1 MAGVLVTGASGQ
13 LGAYLLRELQR
24 RGTPLVAWGGPKATG
39 EIGGIA
45 VQSVDLGNPG
55 ETAGSFHAAQPEA
68 VTHAAANARID
79 LCHSDPLQAERVN
92 VAGTRTLVE
101 LCRQSRTRL
110 VYVSTDLVFDGQ
122 RGGYREV
129 DPPAPLSVYGRT
141 KAAGETPV
149 LEYKAGAVVRVSLMF
164 GPPINGRPNF
174 FQAQVQ
180 SLENRSPMTL
190 FVDEW
195 RTPLSFY
202 AAARGLVAVAESD
215 YCGLL
220 HLGGPQRMS
229 RYEMGLRLAAA
240 LGRDAS
246 VLRQARQADV
256 PAPEPRPRDVSLDSS
271 RFRLRFADVDWPEW
285 NEALAAMGIPN
296 A

>member
-1 MAGVLVTGASGQ
+1 MAGILVTGASGQ
-13 LGAYLLRELQR
+13 LGAYIVRELERQ
-24 RGTPLVAWGGPKATG
+24 GTPLVAWGGPNATG
-39 EIGGIA
+39 EIAGA
-45 VQSVDLGNPG
+45 PVQTVDLGKP
-55 ETAGSFHAAQPEA
+55 EEAACLFHAARPEA
-68 VTHAAANARID
+68 VIHAAAIARID
-79 LCHSDPLQAERVN
+79 LCHSDPRQAERVN
-92 VAGTRTLVE
+92 VTGTRTLVE

-122 RGGYREV
+122 RGGYQEV
-129 DPPAPLSVYGRT
+129 DPPSPLSVYGRT

-149 LEYKAGAVVRVSLMF
+149 LEYEAGAVVRVSLMF
-164 GPPINGRPNF
+164 GPPVNGRPNF
-174 FQAQVQ
+174 FQTQIR

-229 RYEMGLRLAAA
+229 RYEMGQRLAAA

-246 VLRQARQADV
+246 VFRQARQADV
-256 PAPEPRPRDVSLDSS
+256 PGPEPRPRDVSLDSS
-271 RFRLRFADVDWPEW
+271 RFRRRFADVDWPGW
-285 NEALAAMGIPN
+285 NEALAAMGIRGV
-296 A
+296 